1 MILYTDSLNIIRTK
15 EKLIICLI
23 KTTVKKHIDE
33 EFKGVLSYVI
43 GYKVGSSLAGVYT
56 TAKTS
61 M

>member
-23 KTTVKKHIDE
+23 KTTVKKRIDE

-61 M
+61 L